1 MEIKLEAFK
10 DLLGLMDLD
19 DFYLVHD
26 VVRRDVEDGTVSKEF
41 ENEYRKMVDTIVEN
55 RKREDL

>member
-1 MEIKLEAFK
+1 MNVQLEALK
-10 DLLGLMDLD
+10 DLLESMDLD

-41 ENEYRKMVDTIVEN
+41 ENEYREMVDTIVEN
-55 RKREDL
+55 RKREVK